1 MTHVLFAT
9 FHKTVSFIAVSGFS
23 PFISQLKLCSSC
35 HHHVN
40 GSTWARLVYYIDS
53 NPCASDSLSTHPPF
67 SIAREMRHNVLAA
80 RLPTSQPATT
90 ITGTAAAAASS
101 HCGAGCGHMNGI
113 TLTVVAVGTTTTR
126 RTRTQG
132 PKCDGGGNISAA
144 CKHLA
149 QSTVISFTAAWVRT
163 QSDWGAALAQK

>member
-1 MTHVLFAT
+1 MCLCLALYMTHVLFAT
-9 FHKTVSFIAVSGFS
+9 FHKTVSFIAVSGFF
-23 PFISQLKLCSSC
+23 PIHITAEAVQLLPPLCER
-35 HHHVN
+35 VN
-40 GSTWARLVYYIDS
+40 
-53 NPCASDSLSTHPPF
+53 LSTIGILHRLKSMRIWFSLHAPPF
-67 SIAREMRHNVLAA
+67 SIAREMRHNTLAA

-90 ITGTAAAAASS
+90 TTGTAAAAASS

-113 TLTVVAVGTTTTR
+113 MLTVVAVGTTTTC

-149 QSTVISFTAAWVRT
+149 QSTVISFTAA
-163 QSDWGAALAQK
+163 